1 MAILSAG
8 QTTALNDALTELAA
22 IRVDAQAFLG
32 VQYGLPV
39 GDPGRS
45 AKHIELAKLLDGRL
59 MGAIKVADEMKR
71 RDADNYDSLNSQQG

>member
-1 MAILSAG
+1 MAILTAP

-32 VQYGLPV
+32 VQLALPD
-39 GDPGRS
+39 GDPGKS
-45 AKHIELAKLLDGRL
+45 WKHIELAKLLDGRI

-71 RDADNYDSLNSQQG
+71 RDTDNIDSLNQRG